1 MKGIRSFRGVR
12 SNWGVLALAF
22 LILMAPCLAEAK
34 NVIVLM
40 TDGTGSTHT
49 TIARWYKGGPLALD
63 EMFLS
68 GYRTYGADSII
79 TDSAPAA
86 TAHATGFKT
95 SDKFIGVLP
104 KEVTIPG
111 LTPIAEDLKYKP
123 VATVLEGAKIKGK
136 SVGLVATSNIQHA
149 SPAAYS
155 AHWPDRGNYNEI
167 AQQQVYLDIDVAFG
181 GGKQYLLPTSMG
193 GKRTDGENLLDV
205 LTSRGYEVVENR
217 TDMLNFN
224 GQKVWGLFAQD
235 AMAYEFDRREL
246 YPDQPSLAEMTA
258 KAIEILS
265 QNNEGFFLF
274 VEASKVDWASHAN
287 DPIGV
292 ISDVLAFDEAVRV
305 ALEFAKKNGETL
317 VLAYS
322 DHGNGGM
329 SLGSKK
335 TDNTYS
341 KLGVGPLVDPL
352 KRAKLT
358 GEGVEAVLRSDF
370 SNENAIRLAM
380 EQYYGISDLTL
391 EEMDAIKGAK
401 KGSLNYVIGPMIS
414 NRSTIG
420 WTTNGHTGED
430 LFFYYYG
437 YPKPM
442 RIMENTDIAHLCAKF
457 LGFDLYKMN
466 KRLFV
471 KAEEAFEPLGATVA
485 VDKTSD
491 PANPALVI
499 EKGKRKARLPLS
511 TDLFMCGDR
520 WVHPM
525 EGLTILAG
533 PGTSYERVF
542 VPHQAVNFFRMC
554 SQGR

>member
-1 MKGIRSFRGVR
+1 MKSSKSSRNSLSYAGILFLSLFM
-12 SNWGVLALAF
+12 AF
-22 LILMAPCLAEAK
+22 APCLAEAK

-49 TIARWYKGGPLALD
+49 TITRWYKGGPLALD

-79 TDSAPAA
+79 TDSAPSA

-104 KEVTIPG
+104 KEVTIPT
-111 LTPIAEDLKYKP
+111 LPPIPEELKYKP
-123 VATVLEGAKIKGK
+123 VATVLEGAKVKGK
-136 SVGLVATSNIQHA
+136 SAGLVATSNIQHA

-167 AQQQVYLDIDVAFG
+167 AQQQVYLDIDVVFG
-181 GGKQYLLPTSMG
+181 GGKQYLLPISAG

-205 LTSRGYEVVENR
+205 LKSRGYGVVENR
-217 TDMLNFN
+217 MDMQKFK
-224 GQKVWGLFAQD
+224 GKKVWGLFADD
-235 AMAYEFDRREL
+235 AMAYEFDRREI
-246 YPDQPSLAEMTA
+246 YPEQPSLAEMTA

-265 QNNEGFFLF
+265 QNKLGFFLF

-292 ISDVLAFDEAVRV
+292 ISDVLAFDEAVKV
-305 ALEFAKKNGETL
+305 ALEFAKKDGETL

-352 KRAKLT
+352 KKAKLT
-358 GEGVEAVLRSDF
+358 GEGVEAMLNSEF
-370 SNENAIRLAM
+370 SNEDAIRRAM
-380 EQYYGISDLTL
+380 EQFYGISDLTS
-391 EEMDAIKGAK
+391 EEVAAIMGAK
-401 KGSLNYVIGPMIS
+401 KGSLNYIIGPMIS
-414 NRSTIG
+414 SRSVIG

-442 RIMENTDIAHLCAKF
+442 RIMENTDIAHLCAEF
-457 LGFDLYKMN
+457 LGFDLNWMN

-471 KAEEAFEPLGATVA
+471 KAEEAFEPLGATVKI
-485 VDKTSD
+485 DKTTD
-491 PANPALVI
+491 PANPALLV
-499 EKGKRKARLPLS
+499 ENAKGQARLPLG
-511 TDLFMCGDR
+511 TDLFICGDQ

-525 EGLTILAG
+525 EGLSILAG
-533 PGTSYERVF
+533 PGTNYEKVF
-542 VPHQAVNFFRMC
+542 VPQQAENLFRTC
-554 SQGR
+554 GRGR